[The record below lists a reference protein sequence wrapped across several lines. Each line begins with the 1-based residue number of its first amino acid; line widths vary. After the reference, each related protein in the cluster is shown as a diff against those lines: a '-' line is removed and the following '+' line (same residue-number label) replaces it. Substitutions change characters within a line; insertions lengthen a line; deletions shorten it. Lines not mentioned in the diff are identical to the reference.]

1 MKANTG
7 YDLRISSVQDGT
19 HGGGKEYQKGV
30 KFKGVPGNR
39 GSYVKITVAND
50 APDKLYLYS
59 KSQLGMARES
69 VLVVED

>member
-7 YDLRISSVQDGT
+7 YGLRFSTVEDGS

-30 KFKGVPGNR
+30 KFKGVPGKR

-50 APDKLYLYS
+50 APDELYLYS

>member
-7 YDLRISSVQDGT
+7 YDLRFSFVQDGT
-19 HGGGKEYQKGV
+19 HGGGKEYQKEV
-30 KFKGVPGNR
+30 KIKGVPGKR

-59 KSQLGMARES
+59 KSQLGMAS
-69 VLVVED
+69 KIALIVED

>member
-1 MKANTG
+1 LKANTG
-7 YDLRISSVQDGT
+7 YDLRISSLQDGT

-30 KFKGVPGNR
+30 KFKGVPGKR

-59 KSQLGMARES
+59 KSQQGMAINC
-69 VLVVED
+69 VLLVED

>member
-1 MKANTG
+1 M
-7 YDLRISSVQDGT
+7 
-19 HGGGKEYQKGV
+19 

-59 KSQLGMARES
+59 KSQHGMAS
-69 VLVVED
+69 KIALIVED